1 MKMKNRYR
9 VSAGRIRSLQDL
21 GLEKAKLEMELF
33 KSEDTIKRNYH
44 DLVHR
49 LTFRN
54 LAGTIVDEVATG
66 TSTLSRAISLGKSFL
81 EKRKKRKKEKARME
95 EMRVA
100 SHDPVSEKE
109 NPPAA

>member
-9 VSAGRIRSLQDL
+9 VPAGRIRSLQDL
-21 GLEKAKLEMELF
+21 ELEKARLEIELYR
-33 KSEDTIKRNYH
+33 SEETIKKSYH

-81 EKRKKRKKEKARME
+81 EKRKKKKKEKARME
-95 EMRVA
+95 EM
-100 SHDPVSEKE
+100 
-109 NPPAA
+109 NPPARQESPNQENPVSQ

>member
-1 MKMKNRYR
+1 MKTKNRYR
-9 VSAGRIRSLQDL
+9 IKTGRIRSLQDL
-21 GLEKAKLEMELF
+21 ELEKAKLEMELF

-44 DLVHR
+44 DLLHR

-81 EKRKKRKKEKARME
+81 EKRKKKKREKARTE
-95 EMRVA
+95 ELKNA
-100 SHDPVSEKE
+100 SDQPVPEKE